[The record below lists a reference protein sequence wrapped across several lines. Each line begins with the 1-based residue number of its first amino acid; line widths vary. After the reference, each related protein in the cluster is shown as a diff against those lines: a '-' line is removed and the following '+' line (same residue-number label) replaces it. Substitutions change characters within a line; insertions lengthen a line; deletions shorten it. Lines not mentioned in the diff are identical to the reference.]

1 MRREKAQQTPLV
13 LDRWLGL
20 FFGDVAEGLKAPDLK
35 SADGPN
41 PSVGSNPTV
50 SANKSPSGSLNFHRG
65 NLTTQPKATRSDKR
79 NIRLRCDCKS
89 LARKFGKNKQGK
101 QRFYCNT
108 CRRAFIERQETL
120 RDDLRLPLDKALQ
133 CLHMLLE
140 GCSLRSVSR
149 LTGVHKQTIMDM
161 LVIAGDRCEKL
172 MQDRIKGVAGKDVE
186 ADEIWGFCKMKNRA
200 KLFKQIDDPKVGD
213 AYTFVGIERNT
224 KLILAWHL
232 GQRDMTNTEAFTEKL
247 HEATSGHFQLTT
259 DGWKPYENAVSY
271 SLGTRVDYA
280 QLIKVYAMNREGEQ
294 KYSPPEVIE
303 TVTKIQIGDPDP
315 SRICTSIVER
325 SNLSIRTSVRRLTR
339 LTNAFSKK
347 WEHLRAMLALYFAY
361 YNFCRIHSSIRCTP
375 AMESGLTQHVWELR
389 DLVCA
394 GY

>member
-1 MRREKAQQTPLV
+1 MTCHNCKA
-13 LDRWLGL
+13 
-20 FFGDVAEGLKAPDLK
+20 
-35 SADGPN
+35 
-41 PSVGSNPTV
+41 
-50 SANKSPSGSLNFHRG
+50 
-65 NLTTQPKATRSDKR
+65 
-79 NIRLRCDCKS
+79 
-89 LARKFGKNKQGK
+89 LARKFGKNRQGK

-108 CRRAFIERQETL
+108 CKRAFIERTETL

-140 GCSLRSVSR
+140 GCSIRSVSR
-149 LTGVHKQTIMDM
+149 MTGVHKQTIMDM
-161 LVIAGDRCEKL
+161 LVIAGERCEKL
-172 MQDRIKGVAGKDVE
+172 MQDRIKGIAVKDVE
-186 ADEIWGFCKMKNRA
+186 ADEIWGFIGCKNRH
-200 KLFKQIDDPKVGD
+200 KLYKGITDSKVGD

-232 GQRDMTNTEAFTEKL
+232 GERGIEDTEAFTEKL
-247 HEATSGHFQLTT
+247 HEATSGRFQLTT
-259 DGWKPYENAVSY
+259 DGWRPYESAVAY

-280 QLIKVYAMNREGEQ
+280 MLIKVYAKDREGEQ

-325 SNLSIRTSVRRLTR
+325 SNLSMRTSIRRLTR

-347 WEHLRAMLALYFAY
+347 LEHLRAMLALYFAY

-375 AMESGLTQHVWELR
+375 AMESGITGHVWELR

>member
-1 MRREKAQQTPLV
+1 MTCHNCKA
-13 LDRWLGL
+13 
-20 FFGDVAEGLKAPDLK
+20 
-35 SADGPN
+35 
-41 PSVGSNPTV
+41 
-50 SANKSPSGSLNFHRG
+50 
-65 NLTTQPKATRSDKR
+65 
-79 NIRLRCDCKS
+79 
-89 LARKFGKNKQGK
+89 LARKFGKNRQGK

-108 CRRAFIERQETL
+108 CKRAFIEKTETL
-120 RDDLRLPLDKALQ
+120 RDDLRPPLDKALQ

-140 GCSLRSVSR
+140 GCSIRSVSR
-149 LTGVHKQTIMDM
+149 ITGVHKQTIMDM
-161 LVIAGDRCEKL
+161 LVIAGERCEKL
-172 MQDRIKGVAGKDVE
+172 MQDRIKGIAVRDVE
-186 ADEIWGFCKMKNRA
+186 ADEIWGFIGCKNRH
-200 KLFKQIDDPKVGD
+200 KLYKQINDPHVGD

-232 GQRDMTNTEAFTEKL
+232 GERGIADTEAFTEKL

-259 DGWKPYENAVSY
+259 DGWRPYESAVAY

-280 QLIKVYAMNREGEQ
+280 MLIKVYAKDREGEQ
-294 KYSPPEVIE
+294 KYSPPEVVE
-303 TVTKIQIGDPDP
+303 TVTKTQFGNPDP

-375 AMESGLTQHVWELR
+375 AMESGITGHVWELR